1 MLHVLPLQKALIGS
15 VMQCG
20 PQVLM
25 KNYLATKAGR
35 GGGVYVVHSL
45 LLFVVATTQQLH
57 YLKLPYGCDMGV
69 ILS

>member
-1 MLHVLPLQKALIGS
+1 
-15 VMQCG
+15 MQCG